1 MVYFKH
7 IGKLLIGVGT
17 SEEYEITPMRI
28 LVSALLLGCSFLGV
42 ISLLLIMTSFYIE
55 IEGLS

>member
-1 MVYFKH
+1 MLCTYTMVSFKH

-28 LVSALLLGCSFLGV
+28 LVSALLLGFTFFGTV
-42 ISLLLIMTSFYIE
+42 ALLILLT
-55 IEGLS
+55 GLII

>member
-1 MVYFKH
+1 MVSFKH

-28 LVSALLLGCSFLGV
+28 LVSALLLGFTFFGTV
-42 ISLLLIMTSFYIE
+42 ALLILLT
-55 IEGLS
+55 GLII